1 MLFCRIAVG
10 EVIKKN
16 KLGLAAMKIQE
27 LRINILMSI
36 TKANHAKVYSTT
48 GQNAKK
54 DFPKHGFFLN
64 GCPNYL
70 FDK

>member
-10 EVIKKN
+10 EVIKIN

-48 GQNAKK
+48 GQNSKK
-54 DFPKHGFFLN
+54 DFPKHGSFLKWL
-64 GCPNYL
+64 PKL
-70 FDK
+70 PF